1 MKKSEF
7 IEVIVLAVLWLAT
20 AIGCIGAF
28 FYDWTWH
35 NLLLGIAAGWF
46 AGMIIHVLVDEFKE
60 TKNITKVQK

>member
-1 MKKSEF
+1 MNK
-7 IEVIVLAVLWLAT
+7 IELIEMVGLAVLWLAT

-46 AGMIIHVLVDEFKE
+46 AAVIIRVLIEE
-60 TKNITKVQK
+60 YREAKNTTRVQK